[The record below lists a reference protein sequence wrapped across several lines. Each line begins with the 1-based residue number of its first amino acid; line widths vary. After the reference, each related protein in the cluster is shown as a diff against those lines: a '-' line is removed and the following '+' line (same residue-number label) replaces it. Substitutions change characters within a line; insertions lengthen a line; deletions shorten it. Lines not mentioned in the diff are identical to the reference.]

1 MQMRRSIFQVVGK
14 RVIRTMCRGHFEY
27 SLFLSNRKYSIPG
40 IRIQQSHV
48 GIVQMQLLFV
58 HPLVRSTAQV
68 DVVRQLTGTSITITS
83 RRLPVELALQQ
94 VLIIRPAV
102 ARILI
107 TQHHQ
112 QAVLTRNVLE

>member
-1 MQMRRSIFQVVGK
+1 M
-14 RVIRTMCRGHFEY
+14 
-27 SLFLSNRKYSIPG
+27 
-40 IRIQQSHV
+40 QQSRV
-48 GIVQMQLLFV
+48 GILQTQLLFV
-58 HPLVRSTAQV
+58 HPLVRFIAQV
-68 DVVRQLTGTSITITS
+68 DGVRQLTGTSITITS

-94 VLIIRPAV
+94 VVIIPPAV